1 MLSAMENDMPKQKT
15 KEEADREREIAE
27 LKKAVERAEGRGQFD
42 TSYHTT
48 LARLTGKETRE
59 TKEQLNG

>member
-1 MLSAMENDMPKQKT
+1 MPKQKT
-15 KEEADREREIAE
+15 REEADREREIAE

-42 TSYHTT
+42 TSHHTM

-59 TKEQLNG
+59 PKEQLNG